1 MDPRLGTPTYRPDES
16 RKDEAVEGQEC
27 VPVQVPRET
36 VRVEER
42 SLFYPGTVDVGK
54 DLELQPRS
62 SRKLHLGPQA
72 QEMGWLERLD
82 PPEVHGLADAE
93 LAGVA
98 PTPSHAHPAEHPVDE
113 PPKLP

>member
-1 MDPRLGTPTYRPDES
+1 
-16 RKDEAVEGQEC
+16 
-27 VPVQVPRET
+27 

-42 SLFYPGTVDVGK
+42 SLFNPGTVDVGK

-62 SRKLHLGPQA
+62 SRELHLGPQA

-82 PPEVHGLADAE
+82 APEIHGLADAE

-98 PTPSHAHPAEHPVDE
+98 ATPSHAHPRRTPGR
-113 PPKLP
+113 